1 MYNKKSIGD
10 TTMKKN
16 ITITFSNQKGGVGKS
31 TLCAMFANYLKEK
44 NAGTVCIMDCDRQ
57 HSMVAKRQA
66 DAKYLQAESVPY
78 ELKSIEIDTLQSAA
92 VLMKSAKAMVGIC
105 MFDSPGNIYLQ
116 GMVPLLGYSDVII
129 CPFQYEFN
137 CLESTLM
144 FLNVIGKIW
153 LAYMKGRKK
162 PKLIFVPNL
171 VMKSRGTAAEIESW
185 KKTDAALVQAGGIV
199 TPPIYNR
206 ADLSRYNT
214 FGNTRQQ
221 AEIVRPAFDM
231 IYNEL
236 TKLEE

>member
-1 MYNKKSIGD
+1 
-10 TTMKKN
+10 
-16 ITITFSNQKGGVGKS
+16 
-31 TLCAMFANYLKEK
+31 
-44 NAGTVCIMDCDRQ
+44 
-57 HSMVAKRQA
+57 
-66 DAKYLQAESVPY
+66 
-78 ELKSIEIDTLQSAA
+78 
-92 VLMKSAKAMVGIC
+92 

-171 VMKSRGTAAEIESW
+171 VVKNRGTAAEIESW
-185 KKTDAALVQAGGIV
+185 KKTDAALVQAGGVV

-214 FGNTRQQ
+214 FGNTKQQ
-221 AEIVRPAFDM
+221 AEIVKPAFDM

-236 TKLEE
+236 LKLED

>member
-1 MYNKKSIGD
+1 
-10 TTMKKN
+10 MKKN

-44 NAGTVCIMDCDRQ
+44 NVENVTIMDCDRQ

-66 DAKYLQAESVPY
+66 DAKFLQTETVPY

-92 VLMKSAKAMVGIC
+92 MLMKSAKAMDGVC

-153 LAYMKGRKK
+153 LAYMKGRK
-162 PKLIFVPNL
+162 
-171 VMKSRGTAAEIESW
+171 SQS
-185 KKTDAALVQAGGIV
+185 
-199 TPPIYNR
+199 
-206 ADLSRYNT
+206 
-214 FGNTRQQ
+214 
-221 AEIVRPAFDM
+221 
-231 IYNEL
+231 
-236 TKLEE
+236 